1 MDAKNKM
8 DANIQTLSTLFGR
21 PVSYRIPVF
30 QRPYA
35 WGKEKQW
42 QPLWNDVQQMAEN
55 VLKEPDTQLTHFMG
69 AIVLWP
75 RGAASGLA
83 AKYIVVDGQQRLTT
97 LQILVRAVQQS
108 LQNLDDLDR
117 VSRLSH
123 LTVNANL
130 AHSHDPNA
138 DIKIHQSNRND
149 LQSFQDVIRGMVDTD
164 TDFPLR
170 PIGDAYIYFHKEAT
184 RWLDDGPGEDH
195 HRRAEALVSVLE
207 EHLKLASIDLGD
219 NDKPHFIF
227 SVLNARAEPLRQS
240 DHIKNTIMYRADVI
254 DDPAKANE
262 LWGLFDN
269 NLWWCR
275 STKEGR
281 LKRIH
286 LDRFLNY
293 WVIMRRKTE
302 VNARSISS
310 EFDKYLESEF
320 PVDIDPVHIDR
331 VAADIKGAAIVYRSL
346 EEGKTQGIELFLHR
360 MSVMGIGVAIPLL
373 MRLYTENVSGSE
385 AVLEEH
391 RRRSVQAIESYLVR
405 RMLCGLSS
413 MGLNKVFLEL
423 LARVD
428 ANGVTDAGQSIVRFL
443 SDQTADSRIWP
454 SNEMVCDSLIG
465 NPLRGNQKRRTMILD
480 AIESHLRSDLA
491 ESSSVESPTI
501 EHIMPE
507 AWGTNW
513 ALPESQES
521 DEAARSSRDR
531 SVREIGNLT
540 LVSGRLNSTLS
551 NAAWPRK
558 RGVLQKHTSLRLNWE
573 LLEGAPEVWGEDA
586 IRDRSRQMAE
596 WIIEIWPTHD
606 EV

>member
-8 DANIQTLSTLFGR
+8 DANIQTLSTLFRR

-35 WGKEKQW
+35 WGEERQW
-42 QPLWNDVQQMAEN
+42 HPLWNDVQQLAEN
-55 VLKEPDTQLTHFMG
+55 VLKEPDTELTHFMG

-75 RGAASGLA
+75 RGAASGHA

-108 LQNLDDLDR
+108 LQNLDDRER
-117 VSRLSH
+117 VNRLSR
-123 LTVNANL
+123 LTVNADL
-130 AHSHDPNA
+130 AHSSDPNA
-138 DIKIHQSNRND
+138 DIKVHQSNRND
-149 LQSFQDVIRGMVDTD
+149 LQSFQDVIRGMVVTD

-170 PIGDAYIYFHKEAT
+170 PIGDAYIYFYKEAT

-195 HRRAEALVSVLE
+195 DRRAEALVSVLE

-240 DHIKNTIMYRADVI
+240 DHIKNTVMYRADVI
-254 DDPAKANE
+254 DDATKANE

-269 NLWWCR
+269 NLWWR
-275 STKEGR
+275 RGTKEGR

-302 VNARSISS
+302 VNADSISS
-310 EFDKYLESEF
+310 EFDKYLDRESS
-320 PVDIDPVHIDR
+320 VDIDRI
-331 VAADIKGAAIVYRSL
+331 AADIRSAAMVYRSF
-346 EEGKTQGIELFLHR
+346 EERKTPGIESFLHR
-360 MSVMGIGVAIPLL
+360 MGVMGIGVVIPLL

-385 AVLEEH
+385 TFLEEQ
-391 RRRSVQAIESYLVR
+391 RRRSVQAIESYLIR

-413 MGLNKVFLEL
+413 MGLNRVFLEL

-428 ANGVTDAGQSIVRFL
+428 ANGVTDVGQSIVRFL

-454 SNEMVCDSLIG
+454 SNQMVRDSLIG
-465 NPLRGNQKRRTMILD
+465 NPLRGNRNRRTMILE
-480 AIESHLRSDLA
+480 AIESHLRTPLV
-491 ESSSVESPTI
+491 ESSSVGSPTI

-513 ALPESQES
+513 ASPESQAG
-521 DEAARSSRDR
+521 DEAAQTSRDR
-531 SVREIGNLT
+531 SVKEIGNLT

-551 NAAWPRK
+551 NAAWPQK
-558 RGVLQKHTSLRLNWE
+558 REVLRKHTALRLNWE
-573 LLEGAPEVWGEDA
+573 LLEGAPEVWDEEA
-586 IRDRSRQMAE
+586 IRDRSRQMVE
-596 WIIEIWPTHD
+596 WVIDIWPTHD